1 MGLFDDLGNLWN
13 DVEHAGSMVFHS
25 MEDVVSHL
33 GTLGVPFFA
42 SLPQFVQF
50 IVSIGENPFTFLPRL
65 VGVASG
71 HGANPVQTLE
81 ELAQGIL
88 TEGSQAFAQ
97 KQVKRV
103 IDPIIQQ
110 VQAHTQVSQSI
121 GALHQNTITQVQQ
134 KLTALRTGNDGSLG
148 LQGDFATALDTH
160 FQVVQTSVNT
170 MTAPLNPS
178 GSGGG
183 DGGILQQYNRAQAAI
198 DQAFVFGL
206 EVIVGVAIG
215 LAIVDIIIL
224 VLEIIAAAI
233 AGALTIEFAGG
244 GGLLVGGAESL
255 IDVGLIAAELSFIGD
270 LILADAAIWA
280 VATLINFAVY
290 EIRELIYQHQHAL
303 VTSRPILPNPEL
315 TPEGQ
320 KVVDD
325 LFGEFGGTIPK
336 ELLGYLVKWLGTS
349 ALAKATIR
357 CLFQNGYL
365 DLSGYTGTDP
375 RLNDANNNAW
385 TNVNDHLDPNDLE
398 GAWKE
403 NNPSQVDPSTIPPG
417 SSNVSGGDH
426 LKEVTDALNSIK
438 RLISNLTNVINV
450 DNAKIAHAPDPGAPD
465 ILNLISQRDHLQTI
479 LDIWKKTRDFIL
491 SKIGKGTPPPTGW
504 SDQGKLPLI
513 DDLLNASPCKVPDA
527 KYYK

>member
-13 DVEHAGSMVFHS
+13 DVEHAGSMVFHT

-33 GTLGVPFFA
+33 GTLGVPSFA

-65 VGVASG
+65 VGIASG
-71 HGANPVQTLE
+71 RGANPAQALE
-81 ELAQGIL
+81 ELAFGIL
-88 TEGSQAFAQ
+88 SEGPQAFAQ
-97 KQVKRV
+97 KQVRKV
-103 IDPIIQQ
+103 VDPMIQQ
-110 VQAHTQVSQSI
+110 VQAHTQVSQSV
-121 GALHQNTITQVQQ
+121 GALHQNTVTQVQQ
-134 KLTALRTGNDGSLG
+134 KLTALRTGSNGSQG

-160 FQVVQTSVNT
+160 FQVVQLSVSALTS
-170 MTAPLNPS
+170 PLNPG
-178 GSGGG
+178 GSAGN
-183 DGGILQQYNRAQAAI
+183 DPPTQWHNQAQASI
-198 DQAFVFGL
+198 NQAFIFVL
-206 EVIVGVAIG
+206 EGIVAVAIG
-215 LAIVDIIIL
+215 LAIVDIVIL
-224 VLEIIAAAI
+224 VLEIIVAI
-233 AGALTIEFAGG
+233 LGGVITIEVGGLGGVVIGG
-244 GGLLVGGAESL
+244 GEAVV
-255 IDVGLIAAELSFIGD
+255 DVGLIAAELEFIGT
-270 LILADAAIWA
+270 LILIDAAIWA
-280 VATLINFAVY
+280 AASLVALAIY
-290 EIRELIYQHQHAL
+290 RIQELIYQHQHAL

-320 KVVDD
+320 AAVDD
-325 LFGEFGGTIPK
+325 LFNEFGGTIPK
-336 ELLGYLVKWLGTS
+336 QLLEYLVKWLGTS

-398 GAWKE
+398 GAWKD

-417 SSNVSGGDH
+417 STSVSGANH
-426 LKEVTDALNSIK
+426 LKEVNGALDAIK

-450 DNAKIAHAPDPGAPD
+450 DNAKIAHAPDPGSPD
-465 ILNLISQRDHLQTI
+465 ILNLTSQRDHLQTI

-504 SDQGKLPLI
+504 PDNGKLPLI
-513 DDLLNASPCKVPDA
+513 DDLLAASPCKVPDA